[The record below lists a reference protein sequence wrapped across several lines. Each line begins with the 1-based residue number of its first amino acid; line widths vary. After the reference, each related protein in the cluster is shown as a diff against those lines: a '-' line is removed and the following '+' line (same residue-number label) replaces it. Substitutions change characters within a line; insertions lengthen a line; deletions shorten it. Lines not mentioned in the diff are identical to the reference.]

1 MFGDYRLEFV
11 ADICRILIP
20 SLLLGRG
27 LVALLSPIALPQTLL
42 YLAALVAVITS
53 RIQLVRLYQRRDAA
67 RRGAVFAPEVKGR
80 WPGNL
85 DLFLEFGQS
94 FYKDYLLEFQDS
106 LFDEL
111 QSDTINARL
120 LWRDLIITR
129 DHNVVKTVLATGFPD
144 FEKGPK
150 TKMRLF
156 SLFGNGIFNSD
167 GEQWKAHRALTRPFF
182 ARERVRDFEHFD
194 HYSNKVI
201 DLFRARALS
210 GESIDVQDVFGRF
223 TLDAAGGFLFG
234 TKKLNTLDDPL
245 PEPGKAALGPK
256 GSLTAGDYGDFV
268 NAFEQI
274 QSLVARRTR
283 RIWLWPLYEF
293 FGDSTTPYNKTIDEW
308 VCAFLCRAPD
318 RRALEAKKQRGD
330 KKMDADDGSL
340 IDHLADSTSNV
351 TLIRE
356 EVCIFRWSRRK
367 SQLITAALLTFTL
380 YLLSQHPEVT
390 QKLRAEI
397 IEVVPEGAPTFDH
410 VRGMRYWEASV
421 RPSVLPSAPGCKPI
435 YMPGPGVNLMYFDFL
450 IQRRKDLWGA
460 DADEFSP
467 ERWIDPER
475 LKIMTSDPFKFIP
488 FNAGPRICLGQNFAY
503 NEASFIM
510 VRILQVFDGFELRQD
525 DAPAGSTPPASW
537 KHRGGRASIE
547 KAWPL
552 SAVTLYSKGGMWIRM
567 HPANN

>member
-1 MFGDYRLEFV
+1 
-11 ADICRILIP
+11 
-20 SLLLGRG
+20 
-27 LVALLSPIALPQTLL
+27 
-42 YLAALVAVITS
+42 
-53 RIQLVRLYQRRDAA
+53 
-67 RRGAVFAPEVKGR
+67 
-80 WPGNL
+80 
-85 DLFLEFGQS
+85 
-94 FYKDYLLEFQDS
+94 
-106 LFDEL
+106 
-111 QSDTINARL
+111 
-120 LWRDLIITR
+120 
-129 DHNVVKTVLATGFPD
+129 
-144 FEKGPK
+144 
-150 TKMRLF
+150 
-156 SLFGNGIFNSD
+156 
-167 GEQWKAHRALTRPFF
+167 
-182 ARERVRDFEHFD
+182 
-194 HYSNKVI
+194 
-201 DLFRARALS
+201 
-210 GESIDVQDVFGRF
+210 
-223 TLDAAGGFLFG
+223 
-234 TKKLNTLDDPL
+234 
-245 PEPGKAALGPK
+245 
-256 GSLTAGDYGDFV
+256 
-268 NAFEQI
+268 
-274 QSLVARRTR
+274 
-283 RIWLWPLYEF
+283 
-293 FGDSTTPYNKTIDEW
+293 
-308 VCAFLCRAPD
+308 
-318 RRALEAKKQRGD
+318 
-330 KKMDADDGSL
+330 MDADDGSL

-356 EVCIFRWSRRK
+356 ELINILLASRDT
-367 SQLITAALLTFTL
+367 TAALLTFTL

-397 IEVVPEGAPTFDH
+397 IEAVPEGAPTFDH
-410 VRGMRYWEASV
+410 VRGMRYLRACLNEVLRLFPPVVTDYRASV

-525 DAPAGSTPPASW
+525 DAPAGSTPPALW